1 MIPGWESETD
11 DDLLV
16 AAAGDSA
23 AFGVFYRRYEGPVLA
38 FFVRRTRDAE
48 LAADLTAEVFARALE
63 ACGRFRPAGAP
74 ASAWLFGIAQHTLA
88 KSRRRGAVQHR
99 ARGRL
104 GMAPITL
111 DDEDLARIEHLADSD
126 DEILVLLDQLPADQ
140 RDAVQ
145 ARILEERSY
154 QEIASK
160 MACSP
165 SVVRKRVSR
174 GLARLRDQL
183 TQEGT

>member
-1 MIPGWESETD
+1 MAGWESGTD

-16 AAAGDSA
+16 AAADDSA

-38 FFVRRTRDAE
+38 FFVRRTRDGE

-63 ACGRFRPAGAP
+63 ACGRFRPGGAP
-74 ASAWLFGIAQHTLA
+74 ASAWLFAIAQHTLA
-88 KSRRRGAVQHR
+88 KSRRRGAVQQR
-99 ARGRL
+99 ARMRL
-104 GMAPITL
+104 RMAPISL

-126 DEILVLLDQLPADQ
+126 DAIVDLLEQLPADQ
-140 RDAVQ
+140 REAVR

-154 QEIASK
+154 EEIAGE

-165 SVVRKRVSR
+165 AVVRKRVSR
-174 GLARLRDQL
+174 GLARLRNQL
-183 TQEGT
+183 TQESS

>member
-1 MIPGWESETD
+1 MPDWECETD

-16 AAAGDSA
+16 AAADNSA
-23 AFGVFYRRYEGPVLA
+23 AFGVFYRRHEGPILA
-38 FFVRRTRDAE
+38 FFVRRTRDGE

-63 ACGRFRPAGAP
+63 ACGRFRPVGAP

-88 KSRRRGAVQHR
+88 KSRRRGVVQDR
-99 ARGRL
+99 ARRRL
-104 GMAPITL
+104 GMVPISL

-126 DEILVLLDQLPADQ
+126 EAVLVLHEQLPADQ

-154 QEIASK
+154 EEIAGE

-165 SVVRKRVSR
+165 AVARKRVSR
-174 GLARLRDQL
+174 GLARLRNQL
-183 TQEGT
+183 TQEGS